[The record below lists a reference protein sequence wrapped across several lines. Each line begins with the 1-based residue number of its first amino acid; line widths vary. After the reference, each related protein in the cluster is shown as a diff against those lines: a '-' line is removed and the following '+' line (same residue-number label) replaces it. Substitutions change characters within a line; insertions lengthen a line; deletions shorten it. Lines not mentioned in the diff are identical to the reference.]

1 MRAAVL
7 HGRGGLPALEHVGR
21 GLVDLD
27 AERAADGERVAGVG
41 APERH
46 REIAAGAGRDGA
58 EQVDLGEE
66 LEEIAS
72 RSHKKLGTLVREAI
86 EEYHLKKN
94 KQQKIAEAVDR
105 LLSLPE
111 VPAPEDYQ
119 KWEAE
124 YLEGKY
130 SCR

>member
-1 MRAAVL
+1 MAKYLKKIQVL
-7 HGRGGLPALEHVGR
+7 LT
-21 GLVDLD
+21 
-27 AERAADGERVAGVG
+27 
-41 APERH
+41 
-46 REIAAGAGRDGA
+46 
-58 EQVDLGEE
+58 EQQLKD

-72 RSHKKLGTLVREAI
+72 KNHKKLGTLVREAI
-86 EEYHLKKN
+86 EEYHLKKK
-94 KQQKIAEAVDR
+94 KQQEIAEAVDR

>member
-1 MRAAVL
+1 MAKYSKKVQVL
-7 HGRGGLPALEHVGR
+7 LT
-21 GLVDLD
+21 
-27 AERAADGERVAGVG
+27 
-41 APERH
+41 
-46 REIAAGAGRDGA
+46 
-58 EQVDLGEE
+58 EQQLKE
-66 LEEIAS
+66 LEEIAA
-72 RSHKKLGTLVREAI
+72 RNHRKLGTLVREAI

>member
-1 MRAAVL
+1 MAKYLKKVQVL
-7 HGRGGLPALEHVGR
+7 LT
-21 GLVDLD
+21 
-27 AERAADGERVAGVG
+27 
-41 APERH
+41 
-46 REIAAGAGRDGA
+46 
-58 EQVDLGEE
+58 EQQLKE
-66 LEEIAS
+66 LEKIAQKD
-72 RSHKKLGTLVREAI
+72 HKKLGTLVREAI

-105 LLSLPE
+105 LLTLPE
-111 VPAPEDYQ
+111 MPVPEDYQ

>member
-1 MRAAVL
+1 MAKYLKKVQVL
-7 HGRGGLPALEHVGR
+7 LTDQQFKDLE
-21 GLVDLD
+21 
-27 AERAADGERVAGVG
+27 
-41 APERH
+41 
-46 REIAAGAGRDGA
+46 
-58 EQVDLGEE
+58 Q
-66 LEEIAS
+66 IAS
-72 RSHKKLGTLVREAI
+72 KNHKKLGTLVREAI
-86 EEYHLKKN
+86 EEYHLKKK
-94 KQQKIAEAVDR
+94 KQQEIAEAVDR

>member
-1 MRAAVL
+1 MAKYLKKVQVL
-7 HGRGGLPALEHVGR
+7 LT
-21 GLVDLD
+21 
-27 AERAADGERVAGVG
+27 
-41 APERH
+41 
-46 REIAAGAGRDGA
+46 
-58 EQVDLGEE
+58 EQQLKD

-72 RSHKKLGTLVREAI
+72 KNQKKLGTLVREAI
-86 EEYHLKKN
+86 EEYHLKKK
-94 KQQKIAEAVDR
+94 KQQEIAEAVDR

-119 KWEAE
+119 KWEVE

>member
-1 MRAAVL
+1 MAKYLKKIQVL
-7 HGRGGLPALEHVGR
+7 LTSQQFK
-21 GLVDLD
+21 D
-27 AERAADGERVAGVG
+27 
-41 APERH
+41 
-46 REIAAGAGRDGA
+46 
-58 EQVDLGEE
+58 

-72 RSHKKLGTLVREAI
+72 KNHKKLGTLVREAI
-86 EEYHLKKN
+86 EEYHLKKK
-94 KQQKIAEAVDR
+94 KQQEIAEAVDR

>member
-1 MRAAVL
+1 MAKYLKKIQVL
-7 HGRGGLPALEHVGR
+7 LT
-21 GLVDLD
+21 
-27 AERAADGERVAGVG
+27 
-41 APERH
+41 
-46 REIAAGAGRDGA
+46 
-58 EQVDLGEE
+58 EQQLKD

-72 RSHKKLGTLVREAI
+72 KNHKKLGALVREAI
-86 EEYHLKKN
+86 EEYHLKKK
-94 KQQKIAEAVDR
+94 KQQEIAEAVDR

-111 VPAPEDYQ
+111 VPAPDDYQ